1 MGRFTREIWPLGP
14 TSESGIFTAL
24 ALPLGASK
32 PPNDEEWDGV
42 MRSQLSAD
50 RKKILIA
57 STNADWAGAPIH
69 VLTLVTALQTS
80 FDVFIVFGEDGPV
93 RHTLLAMGVPSTV
106 LPTLRSSINPV
117 RDFRCFLTFLKI
129 VRSVH
134 PDLLHAHS
142 SKAGMIARLAAYVLG
157 LPCLYTVHGWGFG
170 AGRARL
176 QSVVVYW
183 VERVFS
189 YIPDGAYI
197 FVSRADQRVGVNTL
211 KLNPDRCLTVHNGMP
226 DHGCRAQVESCST
239 VIMAARV
246 CHAKDH
252 DLLLRSF
259 QDCRATFR
267 LMLVGDG
274 TDAPGFRDRV
284 LAGAP
289 DKHTRVDCL
298 GLSNQVPQLMAQ
310 AGIFVLC
317 SRYEGLPLSIIEAMC
332 AGLPIVATDVG
343 GVSELVEDGVNG
355 FLVPAGNQA
364 ALADCLDCL
373 QSDVGLRVRMGQA
386 SRERYLA
393 NFTETQMAAAVTQ
406 RYRAMLG
413 TV

>member
-1 MGRFTREIWPLGP
+1 MPN
-14 TSESGIFTAL
+14 
-24 ALPLGASK
+24 SK
-32 PPNDEEWDGV
+32 
-42 MRSQLSAD
+42 R
-50 RKKILIA
+50 KILIA

-69 VLTLVTALQTS
+69 VLTLVSALQAD

-93 RHTLLAMGVPSTV
+93 RQTLLTKGVPSTV

-117 RDFRCFLTFLKI
+117 RDLRCFLAFLKI
-129 VRSVH
+129 ARSVR

-142 SKAGMIARLAAYVLG
+142 SKAGMIARLAATVLR

-176 QSVVVYW
+176 QSALVYW

-189 YIPDGAYI
+189 YIPGGAYI
-197 FVSRADQRVGVNTL
+197 FVSKADQRVGMIRL
-211 KLNPDRCLTVHNGMP
+211 KLDPDRCLTVHNGMP

-239 VIMAARV
+239 VIMAARA
-246 CHAKDH
+246 CHQKDH
-252 DLLLRSF
+252 DLLLKSF
-259 QDCRATFR
+259 QECDTSFR
-267 LMLVGDG
+267 LVLVGEG
-274 TDAPGFRDRV
+274 TDSPDFHDRV
-284 LAGAP
+284 RAGAP
-289 DKHTRVDCL
+289 GKHTQVDCL
-298 GLSNQVPQLMAQ
+298 GLSDQVPQLLAQ

-343 GVSELVEDGVNG
+343 GVSELIEDGVNG

-364 ALADCLDCL
+364 ALTDCLDRL
-373 QSDVGLRVRMGQA
+373 QSDPALRVRMGQA

-393 NFTETQMAAAVTQ
+393 NFSDTQMAAAVAQ